1 MSVRIFDN
9 NVLDLDVV
17 ANFSFSSEQTSFPL
31 INAFNFNRR
40 SKVWRTDG
48 YHEITASNNEILFRE
63 SVGPYLTATV
73 AAANYSSRTALF
85 SAIKTAMEAVGGN
98 TYTIEEDASTFRT
111 KITTSGGYLDIDWPS
126 SSMASVLGFSTA
138 VIDTGAVSYV
148 ADLLKIHTGEYL
160 ELDFGISTLPTAFAL
175 IGRRNDPI
183 KITPSATL
191 TLLGNETNTF
201 TSPTASITL
210 DYDDEVICSVNSAG
224 LWPEALRYARL
235 EITDASNTNGY
246 IEIGALFLGT
256 FFEGTRGKAQFPF
269 LLSPIDRSTNILSE
283 GGQSFSDIREKSESF
298 SVDWFGLTVAEKEQI
313 DDLFL
318 ALGVSKPFF
327 VQFDGNPDLGF
338 SGRKEK
344 YVRYVKFSE
353 APTFELVSV
362 KNFTCTM
369 KFTEEL

>member
-1 MSVRIFDN
+1 MSVRIFNN
-9 NVLDLDVV
+9 NVLDLNVV
-17 ANFSFSSEQTSFPL
+17 ANFSFSSEQVAFPL
-31 INAFNFNRR
+31 VNAFNFNRR
-40 SKVWRTDG
+40 SKVWRTNG
-48 YHEITASNNEILFRE
+48 YHEVTASNNEILFRE
-63 SVGPYLTATV
+63 AVGPYLTATV
-73 AAANYSSRTALF
+73 AAGNYTSRTAFFAAVKAAL
-85 SAIKTAMEAVGGN
+85 EAEGGN
-98 TYTIEEDASTFRT
+98 TYTVEEDASTFKT
-111 KITTSGGYLDIDWPS
+111 SITTSGGYLDIDWPS
-126 SSMASVLGFSTA
+126 SSAAGILGFSAA
-138 VIDTGAVSYV
+138 VIDTGATTYV

-183 KITPSATL
+183 SITPSATL

-235 EITDASNTNGY
+235 EITDASNTNGF

-256 FFEGTRGKAQFPF
+256 FFEGTRGKVQFPMSF
-269 LLSPIDRSTNILSE
+269 TQIDRSTNILSE
-283 GGQSFSDIREKSESF
+283 GGQSFSDIREKTEEF
-298 SVDWFGLTVAEKEQI
+298 AVEWFGLTVAEKEQI

-318 ALGVSKPFF
+318 DLGTSQPFF
-327 VQFDGNPDLGF
+327 VQFDGNPNLGF

-344 YVRYVKFSE
+344 YVRYVKFAE

-362 KNFTCTM
+362 KNFTCSM
-369 KFTEEL
+369 RFLEEL